1 MRNHKKTTIVFLHF
15 ARIIENV
22 RNGNSQFCLFLL
34 PFPLFPVLSP
44 KNRARPR
51 VHLAS
56 KLMKSLCCV
65 SISDLTKMDKKRGG
79 KGNKQ
84 ISAFEDVSNM

>member
-1 MRNHKKTTIVFLHF
+1 MRNCKKTTIVFLYF
-15 ARIIENV
+15 SRIIENI
-22 RNGNSQFCLFLL
+22 RNGNSPFCLFLL

-44 KNRARPR
+44 KNRARPV

-65 SISDLTKMDKKRGG
+65 SISDLTEMDEKK
-79 KGNKQ
+79 
-84 ISAFEDVSNM
+84 E